1 MSENCWVLEGV
12 DAENRRRAVEEA
24 ERRGVPLGDYLTEI
38 VARTA
43 LADRIAPAAAAPEQ
57 EALEAASP
65 RGNSPDRYLVEALER
80 RLGLAVEALDGSVC
94 GLAARVD
101 EAEASAVAA
110 ADQLNQRLQDAGD
123 HLAALHQRLAS
134 AEEQAEAASASTA
147 QLAAGLDEA
156 RAAADTASAQAD
168 AAVGHLLQEL
178 RTVSEA
184 VEVRLQESATETRAR
199 VQAAFADA
207 TEYMNTLAGRA
218 TDCEQLA
225 LQSAE
230 QLRTQIADVEDG
242 AQTAIEA
249 TAETLRQAGAALAA
263 EFAHATRET
272 RSALENVHHDLS
284 VEIADLRE
292 QQASG
297 AARLE
302 QLDAASTTLMS
313 DVTAM
318 RQTMDARAAQG
329 EEAVRAVLARAQAEW
344 DARHDALRADSE
356 RIEARAFAVLEKV
369 ANDRAA
375 GDDAALHRE
384 LADVRDQASGALAR
398 LTLLDRAIGSRD
410 LIAAGEAGAAPLSG
424 RLTQIEAAL
433 AVQGAPSIVDR
444 SFDERLLRLEAA
456 HESEETA
463 HALAALR
470 GQVGAVAAQLDAQ
483 QIEGAQLLD
492 DLRAQVGEAADR
504 AQGAVQAANRMSAQT
519 SEAEERLHKL
529 ELVVVDLRQET
540 PPSEGGAAE
549 AVQSI
554 ERRVA
559 EFEQRQEVAVE
570 QLRADIARLI
580 DENARRLEAL
590 DQPVPTDIATEFD
603 GLRRRIEERILDVEQ
618 RSVRALEQAADTMAV
633 LEQRFSDSPEA
644 MLRSA

>member
-12 DAENRRRAVEEA
+12 DAENRQRAIEEA
-24 ERRGVPLGDYLTEI
+24 ERRGIPLGDYLTEI
-38 VARTA
+38 VARTG
-43 LADRIAPAAAAPEQ
+43 LAGQFTPTAAAPER
-57 EALEAASP
+57 EAPEAALP
-65 RGNSPDRYLVEALER
+65 RGNFPDRYLAEALER
-80 RLGLAVEALDGSVC
+80 RFGLAVEALDGSVC

-101 EAEASAVAA
+101 ETEALAA
-110 ADQLNQRLQDAGD
+110 ATAKQLNQTMQG
-123 HLAALHQRLAS
+123 
-134 AEEQAEAASASTA
+134 
-147 QLAAGLDEA
+147 AAGLDEA
-156 RAAADTASAQAD
+156 RAAADTAAAQAD
-168 AAVGHLLQEL
+168 AAVSHLLQEL
-178 RTVSEA
+178 RTVCEA
-184 VEVRLQESATETRAR
+184 VEMRLQESATETRTR

-207 TEYMNTLAGRA
+207 TECVSTLAGRV

-230 QLRTQIADVEDG
+230 QVRAQIADVEDA

-284 VEIADLRE
+284 VEIAGLRE

-297 AARLE
+297 AARIELV
-302 QLDAASTTLMS
+302 DAASATLMS
-313 DVTAM
+313 DVT
-318 RQTMDARAAQG
+318 ARAAQG
-329 EEAVRAVLARAQAEW
+329 EEAVRSVLARAQAEW
-344 DARHDALRADSE
+344 DARHEALRADSE

-375 GDDAALHRE
+375 GDAALHRE

-410 LIAAGEAGAAPLSG
+410 LIAAAEAGAAPLSG

-433 AVQGAPSIVDR
+433 AAQGASSAIDQG
-444 SFDERLLRLEAA
+444 FDERLLRLEAA

-470 GQVGAVAAQLDAQ
+470 GQVGAVAAQLDAH
-483 QIEGAQLLD
+483 QIEGPQLLD
-492 DLRAQVGEAADR
+492 DLRTQVGEAADR
-504 AQGAVQAANRMSAQT
+504 AQGAVHALSRMSAQN

-529 ELVVVDLRQET
+529 EQAVVDLRPQTLPGED
-540 PPSEGGAAE
+540 GAAE
-549 AVQSI
+549 AVQGI
-554 ERRVA
+554 EQRVA
-559 EFEQRQEVAVE
+559 EFEQRQDAAVE
-570 QLRADIARLI
+570 QLRSDIARFV
-580 DENARRLEAL
+580 DENARRLEAMEH
-590 DQPVPTDIATEFD
+590 PAPADIATEFD
-603 GLRRRIEERILDVEQ
+603 ALRRRIEERILDLEQ

-633 LEQRFSDSPEA
+633 LEQRFSADPEA

>member
-12 DAENRRRAVEEA
+12 DAENRQRAIEEA

-43 LADRIAPAAAAPEQ
+43 LAGQITPTAAAPER
-57 EALEAASP
+57 EAPEAAHP
-65 RGNSPDRYLVEALER
+65 HGNFSERYLVGALER
-80 RLGLAVEALDGSVC
+80 RFGLAVEALEGSVC

-101 EAEASAVAA
+101 ETEALATATAE
-110 ADQLNQRLQDAGD
+110 QLNQTMQ
-123 HLAALHQRLAS
+123 S
-134 AEEQAEAASASTA
+134 AT
-147 QLAAGLDEA
+147 AGLDEA
-156 RAAADTASAQAD
+156 RAAADAAAAQAD
-168 AAVGHLLQEL
+168 AAVSHLLQDL

-184 VEVRLQESATETRAR
+184 VEMRLQESATETRTR
-199 VQAAFADA
+199 IQAAFADA

-242 AQTAIEA
+242 AQTALEA

-272 RSALENVHHDLS
+272 RSALESVHHDLS

-297 AARLE
+297 AARIE
-302 QLDAASTTLMS
+302 ELDAASTTQMR

-375 GDDAALHRE
+375 GDAALHRE

-410 LIAAGEAGAAPLSG
+410 LIAAAEAGAAPLSG

-433 AVQGAPSIVDR
+433 VAQGAPGAIDR
-444 SFDERLLRLEAA
+444 GFDERLLRLEAA

-492 DLRAQVGEAADR
+492 DLRTQVGEAADR
-504 AQGAVQAANRMSAQT
+504 AQSAVYALSRVSAQN

-529 ELVVVDLRQET
+529 ELAVV
-540 PPSEGGAAE
+540 EGGAPE
-549 AVQSI
+549 AVQNI

-559 EFEQRQEVAVE
+559 EFEQRQEAAVE
-570 QLRADIARLI
+570 QLRADIARFV

-590 DQPVPTDIATEFD
+590 DQPAAPAIAAEFD
-603 GLRRRIEERILDVEQ
+603 GLRQRIEERILDVEQ

-633 LEQRFSDSPEA
+633 LEQRFNSDPET